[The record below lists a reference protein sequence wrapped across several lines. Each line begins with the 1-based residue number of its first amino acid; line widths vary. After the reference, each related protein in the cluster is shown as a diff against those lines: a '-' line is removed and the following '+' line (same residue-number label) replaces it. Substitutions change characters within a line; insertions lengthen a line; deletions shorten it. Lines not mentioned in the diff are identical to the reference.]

1 MSNGDADFSLLMF
14 PQARPAVLQ
23 ILCIHIDADNNQI
36 SLARICSTVPIHLF
50 PANCIRCMELS
61 LSRGVVFADSVTDL
75 DQMVF
80 GYEIAFIN
88 EQQVGYFDRL
98 LSVRTSS
105 RSDAK
110 ILLYSSTFSAST
122 TVSQLVIS
130 ATMNNYPE

>member
-1 MSNGDADFSLLMF
+1 
-14 PQARPAVLQ
+14 
-23 ILCIHIDADNNQI
+23 
-36 SLARICSTVPIHLF
+36 
-50 PANCIRCMELS
+50 MELS